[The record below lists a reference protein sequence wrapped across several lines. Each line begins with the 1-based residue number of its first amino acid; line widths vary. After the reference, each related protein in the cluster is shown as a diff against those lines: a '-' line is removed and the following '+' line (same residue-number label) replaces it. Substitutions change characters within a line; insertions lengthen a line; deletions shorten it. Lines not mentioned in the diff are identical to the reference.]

1 MFRMAH
7 KDGSV
12 PWVEMTATN
21 LLAEPDVQAIVINL
35 RDVTDRERTLC
46 ELQEQTQ
53 LLQNILE
60 SMSEGVIVAD
70 RNERFRIFN
79 AAAQRMYGRGRPRH
93 PPPSGPRSITCTCR
107 TG

>member
-1 MFRMAH
+1 MAAYRALTH
-7 KDGSV
+7 KCSTRTGSWRWPDCV
-12 PWVEMTATN
+12 GTN
-21 LLAEPDVQAIVINL
+21 LLAELDVRAIVINY
-35 RDVTDRERTLC
+35 RDITERERALC

-79 AAAQRMYGRGRPRH
+79 AAAQRMYGQGAAEAHSSEWP
-93 PPPSGPRSITCTCR
+93 
-107 TG
+107 